1 MLGRI
6 LGLWVGEEVECQ
18 EGRQRGW
25 HCWRWKGKEMMRG
38 DVLWSIMKNDL
49 SADTY
54 KEEPSMTSSNS
65 TFSLWSKTGKT
76 NPVPY
81 WIDSNLEGRSWDS
94 QWFRPAFPI
103 LIFLENYEQNFCQPN
118 TNLLQSKPLSY
129 HAKIAKALTYLFT
142 KCI

>member
-1 MLGRI
+1 
-6 LGLWVGEEVECQ
+6 
-18 EGRQRGW
+18 
-25 HCWRWKGKEMMRG
+25 MMRG

-81 WIDSNLEGRSWDS
+81 
-94 QWFRPAFPI
+94 
-103 LIFLENYEQNFCQPN
+103 
-118 TNLLQSKPLSY
+118 
-129 HAKIAKALTYLFT
+129 
-142 KCI
+142 